1 MATDHIN
8 DIERKM
14 IDNLRSGTYRTTA
27 GIDSGSAWSTTDVNV
42 FGQFPET
49 EDTTYPAIVVE
60 QIANGIEQQFMGQM
74 VTSGSSSEAIGEIY
88 GVGYDIHLAVNKFN
102 SITVGG
108 TPFKQRRLLNYLM
121 LNCANV
127 IMDCDFSSTDCDVLT
142 RQFTGFRDMGYDPER
157 ELWVA
162 RCGMAITFKNT
173 R

>member
-14 IDNLRSGTYRTTA
+14 IDNLRDGTYRTTA
-27 GIDSGSAWSTTDVNV
+27 GIDSGSAWDPADVTV
-42 FGQFPET
+42 YGQFPIT
-49 EDTTYPAIVVE
+49 EDVQYPAIVVE
-60 QIANGIEQQFMGQM
+60 QMANGIEQQFLGQA
-74 VTSGSSSEAIGEIY
+74 VTSGSSEAIGEIY
-88 GVGYDIHLAVNKFN
+88 GVGYNIHLAVDKTS

-127 IMDCDFSSTDCDVLT
+127 IMDCDFSSTNCDVLQ
-142 RQFTGFRDMGYDPER
+142 RNFTGFRDIGYDPER

-162 RCGMAITFKNT
+162 LTGMVITFKNT

>member
-88 GVGYDIHLAVNKFN
+88 GVGYDIHLAVDRFN

-108 TPFKQRRLLNYLM
+108 TLFKQRRLLNYLM